1 MCVIMAVGRPYLK
14 IVKKNKKKKQIHA
27 CGNIFF
33 LVFVRAI
40 LRAPLGIWRMLL
52 LLASEEKRKKK
63 CCSGPISQITNR
75 KTLSVS
81 IFGWINST
89 WRALLYPNT
98 NMSSSGEWA
107 GFFFFCVLVQVWSTN
122 SHSHSTLW
130 GKKAFNKSRAVLSP
144 DQWLPFFST
153 QSRIRRMWNDTVR
166 KQSESS
172 FISGDINSTSTL
184 NQGKQ
189 PSLLRHRQTRHIRH
203 SLCDEALNSQ

>member
-1 MCVIMAVGRPYLK
+1 MWQYLLSCLCESYLK
-14 IVKKNKKKKQIHA
+14 STS
-27 CGNIFF
+27 GN
-33 LVFVRAI
+33 LAD
-40 LRAPLGIWRMLL
+40 APALSIWR
-52 LLASEEKRKKK
+52 KKKKK

-107 GFFFFCVLVQVWSTN
+107 GYFFFCVQVQVWSTN

-189 PSLLRHRQTRHIRH
+189 QSLLRHRQTRHIRH